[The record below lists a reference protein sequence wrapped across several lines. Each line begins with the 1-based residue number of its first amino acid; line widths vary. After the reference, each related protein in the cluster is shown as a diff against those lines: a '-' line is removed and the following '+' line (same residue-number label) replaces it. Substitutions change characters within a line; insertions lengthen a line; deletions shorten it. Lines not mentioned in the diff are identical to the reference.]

1 MQETQQQQNAR
12 IAKIQGRFNQVHVM
26 AKEIKTRIQ
35 REYDELQRQ
44 RHANGAVRMYEE
56 YWKKRGF

>member
-26 AKEIKTRIQ
+26 AREIKARIQ
-35 REYDELQRQ
+35 KEYDELQRQ
-44 RHANGAVRMYEE
+44 RRASGATRMYEE
-56 YWKKRGF
+56 YLRKHN